1 MYSWNRMIRDQNP
14 PKQIIERK
22 CVECFW
28 KQVVET
34 KCVEFF
40 QHFWKDSNTGVLVWC
55 TVGSKSRG
63 DIKLRFPTLRSSVG
77 RRSLFKNNELFCS
90 QLQTQLRAA
99 ETPKYLLL
107 TALFLN
113 EKRANTSIVLR
124 RNTKLLYTNQPTLA
138 KLVCWF
144 SHSKNVQNRE

>member
-1 MYSWNRMIRDQNP
+1 MVRCMVYGS
-14 PKQIIERK
+14 
-22 CVECFW
+22 
-28 KQVVET
+28 
-34 KCVEFF
+34 
-40 QHFWKDSNTGVLVWC
+40 
-55 TVGSKSRG
+55 SKSRG

-124 RNTKLLYTNQPTLA
+124 RNTKLLYTTNQL
-138 KLVCWF
+138 
-144 SHSKNVQNRE
+144 